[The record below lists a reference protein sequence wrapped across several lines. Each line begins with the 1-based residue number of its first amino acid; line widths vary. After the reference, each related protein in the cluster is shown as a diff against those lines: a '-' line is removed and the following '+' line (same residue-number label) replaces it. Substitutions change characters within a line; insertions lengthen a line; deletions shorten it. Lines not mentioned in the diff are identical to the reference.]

1 MKLHEFASPASAAD
15 ALARQVAADLA
26 HAIRSRQ
33 HAVLAVS
40 GGRSPVAFF
49 EALAAEPLDW
59 SRVTVT
65 LVDERL
71 VPDSH
76 ADSNA
81 ALVRKHLLQGNAADA
96 GFLPLVT
103 SANDAE
109 AERAQASAKWQTP
122 DVVILGMGDDGHT
135 ASLFPAAA
143 NLAQGLDPQ
152 NPDALITI
160 VPPAAPHT
168 RISMTLAELLRSG
181 KLYLAIAGDSK
192 RRVLDEALQGINDQ
206 QPVSHVLAAADV
218 HVYLAG

>member
-1 MKLHEFASPASAAD
+1 MKLHEFTSPASAAD

-26 HAIRSRQ
+26 LAIRNRQ

-49 EALAAEPLDW
+49 EALSAEPLDW

-96 GFLPLVT
+96 VFLPLVV
-103 SANDAE
+103 SAEDAQTVL
-109 AERAQASAKWQTP
+109 AQASTKWQTP

-143 NLAQGLDPQ
+143 NLAQGLAPQ
-152 NPDALITI
+152 NPDALIAI

-181 KLYLAIAGDSK
+181 KLYLAIAGNSK
-192 RRVLDEALQGINDQ
+192 RRVLDEALQGIDDQ